1 MIIVENDVFEHFDPE
16 NAKIGFRIRVH
27 VCRILSVCFERQA
40 TQQKF
45 HDVLVH
51 EHKAIPHL
59 RVGEARGSAEC
70 AHVKAGSTRLGE
82 LIKNHEMIAVDDIC
96 KMM

>member
-1 MIIVENDVFEHFDPE
+1 MIFVENGVFEHFDAE
-16 NAKIGFRIRVH
+16 NAKVGFRIRARA
-27 VCRILSVCFERQA
+27 CRIMWVYFERQA
-40 TQQKF
+40 THEKSD
-45 HDVLVH
+45 DVLVH
-51 EHKAIPHL
+51 VQEYTPSL